1 MQITWCE
8 TVIRIKF
15 SVLDID
21 AVSVVPILLF
31 MVLPFALEIDFR
43 LNMSFQTNLNS
54 RAMTTTLMLTLADS
68 TNNKLICN
76 ETVPLVLPF

>member
-15 SVLDID
+15 SVLDVD
-21 AVSVVPILLF
+21 AVSVVPLLLF
-31 MVLPFALEIDFR
+31 MVLPFALKIDIR

-54 RAMTTTLMLTLADS
+54 RGMTRTLMFTLADS
-68 TNNKLICN
+68 TNKLNCN

>member
-8 TVIRIKF
+8 TVIRIKL
-15 SVLDID
+15 SVLDVN

-31 MVLPFALEIDFR
+31 VVFPFALKIDFR

-54 RAMTTTLMLTLADS
+54 RGMTTTLMLTLADS
-68 TNNKLICN
+68 TNKLIFN